1 MPPTTSSTIT
11 FPRSRLATLD
21 LGRYG
26 RDTHY
31 MFGLLEVDVTEA
43 RRASRKLR
51 QEGRGVSFT
60 AWMIKA
66 IADSVARHREVHAV
80 AAGRRK
86 VLVFD
91 SVDIALPVERE
102 VEQARAPLPVLIRDA
117 NIRTV
122 HDIHRDIEAARS
134 QNVSDESN
142 YILGEHGFSRL
153 AMRMYYSLPQVLRLA
168 AWKVLFRDPLR
179 AKRFSGTVTVTT
191 VGSSGRIDGWILP
204 TRSMH
209 NLVIALGP
217 IAKKPRVVKGEIVA
231 RDIMHLTVGFNHDVV
246 DGVPARRFMDDLV
259 RHIEKRTRVKK
270 PSCEEQRR
278 YDDIR

>member
-1 MPPTTSSTIT
+1 MTPDAFTNIT
-11 FPRSRLATLD
+11 FPRSRLATMD

-43 RRASRKLR
+43 RNAARKLR
-51 QEGRGVSFT
+51 REGMGVSFT

-80 AAGRRK
+80 AAGKRK
-86 VLVFD
+86 VVVFD
-91 SVDIALPVERE
+91 GVDIALPVERE
-102 VEQARAPLPVLIRDA
+102 VEEARAPLPVLIRDA
-117 NIRTV
+117 NHRTV

-134 QNVSDESN
+134 QDVSDERD
-142 YILGEHGFSRL
+142 YILGEPGFSRL
-153 AMRMYYSLPQVLRLA
+153 AMRVYYALPQMLRLA
-168 AWKVLFRDPLR
+168 AWKLLFRDPER
-179 AKRFSGTVTVTT
+179 AKRLSGTVTVTT
-191 VGSSGRIDGWILP
+191 VGSTGVLDGWILP

-209 NLVIALGP
+209 SLVIALGP
-217 IAKKPRVVKGEIVA
+217 IAKKPRVVKGEVVA

-259 RHIEKRTRVKK
+259 RHIEKGTL
-270 PSCEEQRR
+270 E
-278 YDDIR
+278 

>member
-1 MPPTTSSTIT
+1 MIPDTFTTIT

-43 RRASRKLR
+43 RRAARQLR
-51 QEGRGVSFT
+51 QEGSGVSFT

-66 IADSVARHREVHAV
+66 IADAVARHREVHAV

-86 VLVFD
+86 VVVFD

-102 VEQARAPLPVLIRDA
+102 VEEARAPLPVLIREA

-134 QNVSDESN
+134 QDVSDESN

-153 AMRMYYSLPQVLRLA
+153 AMQLYYALPQMLRLA
-168 AWKVLFRDPLR
+168 VWKMLFRDPVR
-179 AKRFSGTVTVTT
+179 AKRLSGTVLVTT
-191 VGSSGRIDGWILP
+191 VGSTGVLDGWMLP

-209 NLVIALGP
+209 NLFIALGP
-217 IAKKPRVVKGEIVA
+217 IAKKPRVVGGEIVA

-246 DGVPARRFMDDLV
+246 DGVPARRFLDDLV
-259 RHIEKRTRVKK
+259 RHVEKG
-270 PSCEEQRR
+270 E
-278 YDDIR
+278 I